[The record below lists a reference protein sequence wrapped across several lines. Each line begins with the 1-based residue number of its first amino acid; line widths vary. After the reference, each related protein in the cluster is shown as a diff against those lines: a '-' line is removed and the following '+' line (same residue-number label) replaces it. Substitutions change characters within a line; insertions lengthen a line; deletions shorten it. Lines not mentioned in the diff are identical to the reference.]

1 MPKSKANFSVVNDEL
16 IDWVI
21 REEGFL
27 NKPTDIGDGK
37 VTIGSGL
44 TDPKWIDK
52 YKKKGYWSKE
62 DNRKAVAEELQK
74 RRDWAEDT
82 LPNWDTLPL
91 NAKRA
96 MLSYKYNY
104 DFTRDNSPKLFGAM
118 ENGNFV
124 EAIRQMDATSKNP
137 KFKKGLQA
145 RREREQQWGLQGLFD
160 RPSSDR
166 KYEYPDATT
175 VVNPYVAKIQNIT
188 FTDQAVPT
196 NPSDNLIEAEKVSAE
211 VNEYDKVRRALD
223 TQAAFRRLIQDNAWE
238 NQEPKK
244 YVPSSG
250 INYIVDPYAEGGNL
264 NKKKLWDELSVKER
278 ADMIRVAVENGI
290 TSLSEIK
297 DKYNEFAEGG
307 DTEEEQEDYYPGV
320 TKLKEITVY
329 PGNVK
334 ARKQNEWLLKHGYVP
349 AYMPDATNESTI
361 AYRRPYERADLP
373 LEIVSPEFD
382 FLTMGRGL
390 MSNIGRKAAE
400 KTAAKAEYNI
410 PRVTQYEADWSP
422 EKWFSFNNRAGNLYD
437 SEDVASLTSH
447 IPEYRTIEETAK
459 ANGTWLKMSD
469 GSTWKGDP
477 RS

>member
-44 TDPKWIDK
+44 TDPKWIEK

-74 RRDWAEDT
+74 RSDWAEDT
-82 LPNWDTLPL
+82 LPNWDTLPI

-175 VVNPYVAKIQNIT
+175 VVNPYTAKIQNIT

-250 INYIVDPYAEGGNL
+250 INYIVDPYAEGGKL
-264 NKKKLWDELSVKER
+264 DRKKSWDELSVKEK
-278 ADMIRVAVENGI
+278 ADMMRVAVENGI

-297 DKYNEFAEGG
+297 DKYNEFAENADIEEIVENVNKSKADFVNRLKDVDRQYIKDWEHPGYIATHKLSVGTDNKGNNYIYSEVQNTDGKLVDFTRPPFHPYAGMISAEEKG
-307 DTEEEQEDYYPGV
+307 DTVRVPNIEQGIRFTENYKKYYPKGKTFAEGGYIYDGT
-320 TKLKEITVY
+320 TK
-329 PGNVK
+329 
-334 ARKQNEWLLKHGYVP
+334 
-349 AYMPDATNESTI
+349 
-361 AYRRPYERADLP
+361 
-373 LEIVSPEFD
+373 
-382 FLTMGRGL
+382 
-390 MSNIGRKAAE
+390 
-400 KTAAKAEYNI
+400 
-410 PRVTQYEADWSP
+410 
-422 EKWFSFNNRAGNLYD
+422 
-437 SEDVASLTSH
+437 
-447 IPEYRTIEETAK
+447 
-459 ANGTWLKMSD
+459 
-469 GSTWKGDP
+469 GSQRMK
-477 RS
+477 